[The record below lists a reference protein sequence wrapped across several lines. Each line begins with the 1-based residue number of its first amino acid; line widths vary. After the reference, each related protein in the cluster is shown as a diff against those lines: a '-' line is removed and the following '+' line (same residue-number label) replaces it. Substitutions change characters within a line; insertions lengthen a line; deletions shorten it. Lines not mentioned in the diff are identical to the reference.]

1 MVQYSTFT
9 PPQAIGFN
17 GPCNVKC
24 LTVRKITSYIILYFI
39 GARIPKLWDGDIK
52 VNVML
57 PSPIDLVQGHYM
69 ADAIIYIMLCSLNYV
84 CSIST

>member
-52 VNVML
+52 VNVCYA
-57 PSPIDLVQGHYM
+57 SQY
-69 ADAIIYIMLCSLNYV
+69 N
-84 CSIST
+84 